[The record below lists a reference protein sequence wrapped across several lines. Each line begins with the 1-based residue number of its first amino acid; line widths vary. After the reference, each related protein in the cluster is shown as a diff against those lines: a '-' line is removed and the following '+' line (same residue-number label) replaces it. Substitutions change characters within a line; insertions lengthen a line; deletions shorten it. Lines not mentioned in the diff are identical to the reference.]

1 MEIET
6 IDQMKE
12 AEEEEAEEEEAE
24 EEEAKEEAVG
34 EGEDYASAYPDLGAP
49 YSKLFQC
56 PGCEE
61 QAAEVFSSPFG

>member
-1 MEIET
+1 MIDYSKMEIET

-12 AEEEEAEEEEAE
+12 AEEEEAEE
-24 EEEAKEEAVG
+24 EEAVG